1 MTKKRKKRISNSA
14 LRNIVNTQSTTLVT
28 KDAGGSRCR
37 RGIWGPLVLSFL
49 FPPLRPLSP
58 QHSPVLKHHLFFL
71 PKLLFFTPKIN
82 QKKKWSWVWVSS
94 PSLQT
99 PPHLLFLDAILIK
112 DSNKQKNLLR
122 EQIVAEQQ
130 GLLLCTKSVL
140 LHTFFTNGAN
150 PRKSVGSSCSS
161 LFWGGWLHIAKKP
174 N

>member
-49 FPPLRPLSP
+49 FPPLRPLSL

-82 QKKKWSWVWVSS
+82 QKKEMRSGVSFLSFSSNSSALTLSRCNPYEGQQQAKESSSRTNRVWTTRAVVVHKVRPSS
-94 PSLQT
+94 
-99 PPHLLFLDAILIK
+99 HILHER
-112 DSNKQKNLLR
+112 S
-122 EQIVAEQQ
+122 
-130 GLLLCTKSVL
+130 
-140 LHTFFTNGAN
+140 
-150 PRKSVGSSCSS
+150 
-161 LFWGGWLHIAKKP
+161 KP
-174 N
+174 